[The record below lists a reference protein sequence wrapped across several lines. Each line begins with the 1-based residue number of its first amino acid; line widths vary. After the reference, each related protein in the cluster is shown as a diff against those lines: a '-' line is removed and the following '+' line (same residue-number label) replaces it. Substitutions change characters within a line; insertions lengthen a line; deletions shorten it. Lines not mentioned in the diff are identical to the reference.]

1 MPAALGFSQPLLLV
15 TLAGLPLLWLLLRAV
30 PPAAR
35 RQRFAAV
42 LLLLGLR
49 DRDRQADRTPWWLLL
64 LRLVAIGAAI
74 IGFAGPVLG
83 PAAPEPGGGPLVV
96 IVDGGWAEAPDWARR
111 GQKLAEVLDQAGRE
125 GRTVALVRLT
135 DPPQVPVFQDAGAA
149 LARLGLF
156 SPAPFAPPA
165 MAAWAAALPEG
176 GFDSIWLADGLDHPG
191 REDLRAALASRG
203 ALRVLLSPL
212 SPLALA
218 APAMQEGVVT
228 VTALRPLGG
237 PEALAEVLALGPDP
251 AGIER
256 ELARFAL
263 AFAPGA
269 TSASA
274 SLALPPELRNR
285 LHRFEIAGQRSAG
298 AVWVAGDALKRRK
311 VAILPVA
318 AAEEGLRLLDQ
329 THYLRQALA
338 PVAEVM
344 GGALIEVLRAGPDV
358 VILADVARLV
368 PAEAEALAEWVAK
381 GGALLRFAGP
391 RLAAAGMPGEAE
403 DPLLPVRLRAGGRA
417 FGGAMSWGEP
427 KPLAPFAAGSPF
439 HGLSVPPDVTVS
451 RQVLAEPGPELA
463 QATIAALADGTPL
476 VTRRV
481 MGAGQVVLFH
491 VSANAE
497 WSSLP
502 LSGLFVQMLERLA
515 VTSGT
520 ATPVPGTMAGQT
532 WTAERVL
539 DGFGRIGPG
548 EALAGVDGAALGLA
562 LRAGPGPGLPPGVY
576 AEGGRIA
583 ALNVIAPETLLAPAV
598 WPAGQAIEGL
608 DPLERR
614 DLKGGFLTLALG
626 LALLDILCALHLS
639 GRLPVLARRGVPLV
653 LAALVV
659 WEAPGARAQGALS
672 DAFALAATEGVVL
685 AYVRTGDAALDARS
699 EAGLR
704 GLSDRLAERTSVE
717 PLPPMGVDVGTDEL
731 AFFPFLYWPVSPDQP
746 PPGPAATDRLN
757 AFLRSGGMIL
767 FDTRDGD
774 LTAGGTAT
782 AEAEALRGLTLG
794 LDIPPLEPAPAD
806 HILTRSFYL
815 IQSFPGRHD
824 SPVIWVEAQRAPQ
837 EAAEGMPFRPQNDGV
852 TPVVIGGNDWA
863 SAWATDDWGVA
874 LYPVGRGEAGDRQRE
889 AAYRFGIN
897 LILHVLTGNYKSDQ
911 VHVPALLDR
920 LGQ

>member
-1 MPAALGFSQPLLLV
+1 MLAALGFSQPLLLLA
-15 TLAGLPLLWLLLRAV
+15 LAGLPVLWFLLRAV

-49 DRDRQADRTPWWLLL
+49 ENDRQADRTPWWLLV
-64 LRLVAIGAAI
+64 LRLAAIGAAV
-74 IGFAGPVLG
+74 IGFAGPSLG
-83 PAAPEPGGGPLVV
+83 PQAPGQGGGPLLV

-111 GQKLAEVLDQAGRE
+111 SQKLAEILGGAGRQ
-125 GRTVALVRLT
+125 GRPVALLRLT
-135 DPPQVPVFQDAGAA
+135 DPPQVPAFQGADAA
-149 LARLGLF
+149 LARLSLF
-156 SPAPFAPPA
+156 SPAPHAPQN
-165 MAAWAAALPEG
+165 MALWAETLPEG
-176 GFDSIWLADGLDHPG
+176 DFDSIWLSDGLDHPG
-191 REDLRAALASRG
+191 REGLRAALAARG
-203 ALRVLLSPL
+203 GLRVLLSPL

-218 APAMQEGVVT
+218 APAMQDGAVT
-228 VTALRPLGG
+228 VTVLRPLGG
-237 PEALAEVLALGPDP
+237 PEVPAEVLALGPDP

-263 AFAPGA
+263 VFAAGQ
-269 TSASA
+269 TSATA
-274 SLALPPELRNR
+274 SLTLPPELRNR
-285 LHRFEIAGQRSAG
+285 LNRFEISGQSSAG
-298 AVWVAGDALKRRK
+298 AVWVAGDSLRRRK

-318 AAEEGLRLLDQ
+318 ATEEGLTLLDQ
-329 THYLRQALA
+329 AHYLRQALV
-338 PVAEVM
+338 PVADLM
-344 GGALIEVLRAGPDV
+344 GGALTEVIKASPDV
-358 VILADVARLV
+358 VILADVARLA
-368 PAEAEALAEWVAK
+368 PAEAEALTAWVGR
-381 GGALLRFAGP
+381 GGTLLRFAGP
-391 RLAAAGMPGEAE
+391 RLAAAGVQGEPE
-403 DPLLPVRLRAGGRA
+403 DPLLPVRLRAGGRE

-427 KPLAPFAAGSPF
+427 KPLAPFATASPF
-439 HGLSVPPDVTVS
+439 HGLSVPQDVTVS
-451 RQVLAEPGPELA
+451 RQVLAQPGPELA

-515 VTSGT
+515 VASGT
-520 ATPVPGTMAGQT
+520 ATPAPETMAGQT

-539 DGFGRIGPG
+539 DGFGRSAPG
-548 EALAGVDGAALGLA
+548 EALAGVDGAVLGRA
-562 LRAGPGPGLPPGVY
+562 LRAGPGPGLPPGAY

-583 ALNVIAPETLLAPAV
+583 ALNVVAPETVLAPAV
-598 WPAGQAIEGL
+598 WPAGQVIEGMG
-608 DPLERR
+608 PSAVR
-614 DLKGGFLTLALG
+614 DLKGVFLALALG
-626 LALLDILCALHLS
+626 LALLDTLFALRLS
-639 GRLPVLARRGVPLV
+639 GRLPALARRGMPLV
-653 LAALVV
+653 LAAFFVTA
-659 WEAPGARAQGALS
+659 APETRAQGA

-685 AYVRTGDAALDARS
+685 AYVRTADADLDARS

-717 PLPPMGVDVGTDEL
+717 PLPPMGVDVETDEL
-731 AFFPFLYWPVSPDQP
+731 AFFPFLYWPVSPEQP
-746 PPGPAATDRLN
+746 LPSPAATDRLN
-757 AFLRSGGMIL
+757 AYLRSGGMIL

-774 LTAGGTAT
+774 LTGGGTAT
-782 AEAEALRGLTLG
+782 AEAEALRELALG

-824 SPVIWVEAQRAPQ
+824 SPVIWVEALQAPQ

-863 SAWATDDWGVA
+863 SAWATDEWGVA
-874 LYPVGRGEAGDRQRE
+874 LYPVGRGEAGERQRE

>member
-1 MPAALGFSQPLLLV
+1 MPASLGFSQPLLLLA
-15 TLAGLPLLWLLLRAV
+15 LAGLPLLWLLLRAV

-42 LLLLGLR
+42 FLLLGLR
-49 DRDRQADRTPWWLLL
+49 DQDRQADRTPWWLLL
-64 LRLVAIGAAI
+64 LRLVAVAAAV
-74 IGFAGPVLG
+74 IGFAGPSLG
-83 PAAPEPGGGPLVV
+83 PQAPGPGGGPLLV

-111 GQKLAEVLDQAGRE
+111 SQNLAETLGRAGRE

-135 DPPQVPVFQDAGAA
+135 DPPQVPAFQTGDAA
-149 LARLGLF
+149 LARLNSLV
-156 SPAPFAPPA
+156 PAPFAPPD
-165 MAAWAAALPEG
+165 MAPWAAALPEG

-191 REDLRAALASRG
+191 RETLRAALETRG
-203 ALRVLLSPL
+203 AVRVLLSPL

-218 APAMQEGVVT
+218 APGMQDGAVT

-237 PEALAEVLALGPDP
+237 PEVLAEVLALGPDP

-274 SLALPPELRNR
+274 SLTLPPELRNR
-285 LHRFEIAGQRSAG
+285 LNRFEISGQRSAG
-298 AVWVAGDALKRRK
+298 AVWVAGDSLKRRK
-311 VAILPVA
+311 VAILSGA

-329 THYLRQALA
+329 THYLRQALMPSA
-338 PVAEVM
+338 DLL
-344 GGALIEVLRAGPDV
+344 GGALMEVIKASPDV
-358 VILADVARLV
+358 VILADVARLA
-368 PAEAEALAEWVAK
+368 PAEAEALAEWVRK
-381 GGALLRFAGP
+381 GGTLLRFAGP
-391 RLAAAGMPGEAE
+391 RLAAAGMPGQAE
-403 DPLLPVRLRAGGRA
+403 DPLLPVRLRAGGRE

-427 KPLAPFAAGSPF
+427 KPLAPFGAGSPF

-463 QATIAALADGTPL
+463 QSTIAALADGTPL

-491 VSANAE
+491 VNANAE

-515 VTSGT
+515 VASGT
-520 ATPVPGTMAGQT
+520 ATPAPETMAGQT

-548 EALAGVDGAALGLA
+548 EALAGVDGAALGRALA
-562 LRAGPGPGLPPGVY
+562 AGPGPGLPPGVY

-583 ALNVIAPETLLAPAV
+583 ALNVVAPGTVLAPAV
-598 WPAGQAIEGL
+598 WPAGQVIEGL
-608 DPLERR
+608 APSETR
-614 DLKGGFLTLALG
+614 DLKGGFLALALG
-626 LALLDILCALHLS
+626 LALLDILFALHLS
-639 GRLPVLARRGVPLV
+639 GRLPALARRGLPLV
-653 LAALVV
+653 LAAFALTAPP
-659 WEAPGARAQGALS
+659 EAKAQGT

-685 AYVRTGDAALDARS
+685 AYVRSGDAGLDARS

-717 PLPPMGVDVGTDEL
+717 PLPPMGVDVETDEL
-731 AFFPFLYWPVSPDQP
+731 AFFPFLYWPVRPDQP
-746 PPGPAATDRLN
+746 LPSPSAYDRLN

-774 LTAGGTAT
+774 LTAGSTLT
-782 AEAEALRGLTLG
+782 AEGEALRALALG

-815 IQSFPGRHD
+815 IQTFPGRHD
-824 SPVIWVEAQRAPQ
+824 GPVLWVEALRAPQ

-863 SAWATDDWGVA
+863 TAWATDEWGVA
-874 LYPVGRGEAGDRQRE
+874 LYPVGRGEAGERQRE